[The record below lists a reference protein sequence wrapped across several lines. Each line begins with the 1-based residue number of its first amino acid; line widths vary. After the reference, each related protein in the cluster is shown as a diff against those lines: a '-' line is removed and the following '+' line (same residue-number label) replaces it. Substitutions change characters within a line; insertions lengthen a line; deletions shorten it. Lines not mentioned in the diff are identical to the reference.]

1 MSGARADGTFTREQ
15 RIEAIRLVKCDGWPV
30 GRVSERLGPTGP
42 KPSTIFA
49 WMRNPVE
56 VAEAVAAG
64 PMDVGEAPPRRAH
77 AAAAAAAQP
86 AYTLPPIGEEDP
98 EAPSADFMA
107 TIAEHWAM
115 LQNATSC
122 DHLAG
127 WPEGTVQG
135 WFDRARTDR
144 GCAIRVA
151 QLRRAEAVV
160 MGTAARSLLKSGNTV
175 AITKMLTAA
184 GFLQEKPA
192 DDTNGAEGT
201 PLDAIK
207 ADLRARLVEA
217 K

>member
-1 MSGARADGTFTREQ
+1 MSGARRPDGTITRER
-15 RIEAIRLVKCDGWPV
+15 RIEAIRLYKCDKWPMPLV
-30 GRVSERLGPTGP
+30 AERMQCGA
-42 KPSTIFA
+42 STIFA

-56 VAEAVAAG
+56 LAEAIAAG
-64 PMDVGEAPPRRAH
+64 PLEAPPPRG
-77 AAAAAAAQP
+77 AAAAPP

-98 EAPSADFMA
+98 EAPSPEFMA
-107 TIAEHWAM
+107 ALAEHWA
-115 LQNATSC
+115 LLRQAASC

-144 GCAIRVA
+144 GCAERVA

-160 MGTAARSLLKSGNTV
+160 MANAARSLLKSGNPV
-175 AITKMLTAA
+175 AIRQVLMSA
-184 GFLQEKPA
+184 GFLQEKVA